1 MTARPVRRVDVAAA
15 VSRFRVSRH
24 TPTEWYPYGYERAED
39 LTGIGIA
46 IVIWG
51 SAAPGRIATTW
62 ARPANWAGIP
72 PSPLSLIRMARAK
85 RRLADTART
94 PPNEPSGPCL
104 ATHD

>member
-15 VSRFRVSRH
+15 VSRFRVSRRK
-24 TPTEWYPYGYERAED
+24 PTEWYPYGYERAED

-62 ARPANWAGIP
+62 ARPAGTPLAALHYPLFADGRVRARWAKA
-72 PSPLSLIRMARAK
+72 SPLS
-85 RRLADTART
+85 T
-94 PPNEPSGPCL
+94 SCG
-104 ATHD
+104 